1 MTPSRPVR
9 LLLTISIL
17 LVSCWSLTCHKQDPV
32 LKGEAKDAAISAT
45 LVWARV
51 APFPVTQEEL
61 LVTTEGSM
69 FTRSFRVRFHAAAED
84 IIEWVHGSPG
94 LRETEPTS
102 EDGSKK
108 YVIKPGGGANRA
120 EVKISS
126 SGEVTVYASWS

>member
-17 LVSCWSLTCHKQDPV
+17 LVSYWSLTCHKQDPV
-32 LKGEAKDAAISAT
+32 LKGEAKDAAIAAT
-45 LVWARV
+45 LEWARV

-84 IIEWVHGSPG
+84 IIEWVHGPPG

-108 YVIKPGGGANRA
+108 YVIKPAGGANRA